1 MRSEAVLEHLFD
13 YSRQLIQ
20 QRPLIT
26 FIGAGILTH
35 SVESELKVKKCL
47 PEKLLVTSYFT
58 HRWIQRWLHTF
69 SESLSREINGN
80 NLVLAALTGWPL
92 SE

>member
-35 SVESELKVKKCL
+35 SVESGTQSEKMSSRKIARDELFY
-47 PEKLLVTSYFT
+47 PSMDSEMASYF
-58 HRWIQRWLHTF
+58 QRKL
-69 SESLSREINGN
+69 EQGN
-80 NLVLAALTGWPL
+80 KR
-92 SE
+92 

>member
-47 PEKLLVTSYFT
+47 PEKIARDELFYASMDSEMASYF
-58 HRWIQRWLHTF
+58 QRKL
-69 SESLSREINGN
+69 EQGN
-80 NLVLAALTGWPL
+80 KR
-92 SE
+92 

>member
-47 PEKLLVTSYFT
+47 PKKCS
-58 HRWIQRWLHTF
+58 
-69 SESLSREINGN
+69 
-80 NLVLAALTGWPL
+80 
-92 SE
+92 